1 MACGSSGM
9 MGTGTSQ
16 QMFFPVS
23 EFDLS
28 GTIDGGQAFR
38 WHAVEDGKAYRG
50 VVGGSVLEVRSAS
63 GGLDVTVVAGDG
75 ADESRVRTY
84 LGLDDDLE
92 ALRAKYADDPGLGPA
107 LSGYLGLRLLKQDP
121 WECLCGFICSATSN
135 IPRIKL
141 NMGSMAST
149 YGERIGPGEAD
160 FAFPGP
166 EAVASAGE
174 QAARDL
180 AWGFRARYLEGAA
193 VAVATGKFVLEGLL
207 DMSYEEARDA
217 LVTLDGIGPKIADC
231 VLAFSLRKGEA
242 FPVDRW
248 VRRAMEEWYGASEK
262 MSNDAIGQMAR
273 DRFGDDAAYA
283 QQYLFHR
290 QRLAARAAG

>member
-1 MACGSSGM
+1 MTEHISTE
-9 MGTGTSQ
+9 GT
-16 QMFFPVS
+16 FLPVT
-23 EFDLS
+23 EIDLA
-28 GTIDGGQAFR
+28 GTIDGGQSFR
-38 WHAVEDGKAYRG
+38 WHAIEGDGGSPDFVGYRG
-50 VVGGSVLEVRSAS
+50 VVGRSVLEVRRAGGGVFVILVSGESADVDAIRS
-63 GGLDVTVVAGDG
+63 YMGL
-75 ADESRVRTY
+75 E
-84 LGLDDDLE
+84 DDLVG
-92 ALRAKYADDPGLGPA
+92 LRTKYADDPGLGPA
-107 LSGYLGLRLLKQDP
+107 LSDYLGLRLLNQDP

-141 NMGSMAST
+141 NMGALASN
-149 YGERIGPGEAD
+149 YGDRIGPEPGD

-166 EAVASAGE
+166 EAVAAAGE

-193 VAVATGKFVLEGLL
+193 IAVASGEFVLGQLL
-207 DMSYEEARDA
+207 DMSYEEAREA

-231 VLAFSLRKGEA
+231 VLAFSLQKGRA

-248 VRRAMEEWYGASEK
+248 VRRAMEQWYGASEK

-273 DRFGDDAAYA
+273 DRFGEDAAYA

-290 QRLAARAAG
+290 QRLAARD